1 MYPVTETQV
10 LPFNNFFSFF
20 LVFVACFLGVVNL
33 VGMQA
38 YSSGYITAGQITDRE
53 GGVLVLKSSGYDGIL
68 SYFFQLVSF
77 VSCKATYVH
86 FFMAGLIRNQKVR
99 LVLCSLHVIIQDWI
113 CKMYKIG
120 LRTL

>member
-53 GGVLVLKSSGYDGIL
+53 GGGGP
-68 SYFFQLVSF
+68 
-77 VSCKATYVH
+77 CA
-86 FFMAGLIRNQKVR
+86 
-99 LVLCSLHVIIQDWI
+99 
-113 CKMYKIG
+113 KI
-120 LRTL
+120 